1 MSAALHLLRKTTLS
15 QAVAVAVVGFLIAP
29 FVVVLGASFDPGGAY
44 QIHFPPRTLSLA
56 AYAAIPM
63 KYVRALGVSG
73 LIGVCVAVLATFFG
87 LLAALGIVRG
97 RMRGKEVWQAF
108 FRLPVQI
115 PLIVTGAVFLQFY
128 YQVAALVGI
137 NLLSGIGGIVVAHL
151 FVATTYSVG
160 AISAVLAR
168 VNPAIEEAA
177 QSLGAS
183 NWAMFWQVTFPML
196 RPGLVAGLFYG
207 FIMSFGDVP
216 IAIFLVNADA
226 MTLPVQ
232 IFQDMQFDFQPSMLA
247 TSAIVVVL
255 SLILIVGTQKLVG
268 LDLVMPAGKK

>member
-1 MSAALHLLRKTTLS
+1 MSLALHLLRKVTLS
-15 QAVAVAVVGFLIAP
+15 QLVAVLVVGFLIAP
-29 FVVVLGASFDPGGAY
+29 FIVVLGASFDPGGAY
-44 QIHFPPRTLSLA
+44 QIHFPPRSLSLVP
-56 AYAAIPM
+56 YSEIPM
-63 KYVRALGVSG
+63 KYARALGVSA
-73 LIGVCVAVLATFFG
+73 LIGACVAFLATFFG

-97 RMRGKEVWQAF
+97 RMAGKEVLQAF

-128 YQVAALVGI
+128 YQVAAILGI
-137 NLLSGIGGIVVAHL
+137 NLLTGIGGIIIAHL

-160 AISAVLAR
+160 AISAVLVR
-168 VNPAIEEAA
+168 INPSIEEAA
-177 QSLGAS
+177 QSLGAT

-216 IAIFLVNADA
+216 IAIFLVNANA

-247 TSAIVVVL
+247 TSTIVVVL
-255 SLILIVGTQKLVG
+255 SLILILGTQKLAG
-268 LDLVMPAGKK
+268 LDLVMPGGKK

>member
-1 MSAALHLLRKTTLS
+1 MSRILYALRKATLS
-15 QAVAVAVVGFLIAP
+15 QAVAVLVVGFLVAP

-44 QIHFPPRTLSLA
+44 QIHFPPRTVSLA
-56 AYAAIPM
+56 PYADIPM
-63 KYVRALGVSG
+63 KYVQALGLSA
-73 LIGVCVAVLATFFG
+73 LIGACVAVLATFLG

-97 RMRGKEVWQAF
+97 RLRGKEMLQAF
-108 FRLPVQI
+108 FRVPVQI

-128 YQVAALVGI
+128 YQVAALLGL
-137 NLLSGIGGIVVAHL
+137 NLLAGIGGIVVAHL

-168 VNPAIEEAA
+168 INPAIEEAA

-183 NWAMFWQVTFPML
+183 NWGTFRQVTFPML

-226 MTLPVQ
+226 MTLPVL

-255 SLILIVGTQKLVG
+255 SLALIFGVQKLAG
-268 LDLVMPAGKK
+268 LDLVLPAGKK